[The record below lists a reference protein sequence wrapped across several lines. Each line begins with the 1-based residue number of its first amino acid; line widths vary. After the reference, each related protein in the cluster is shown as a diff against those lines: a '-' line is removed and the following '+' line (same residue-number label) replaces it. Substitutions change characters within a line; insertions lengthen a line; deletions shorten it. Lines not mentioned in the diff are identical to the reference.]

1 MPFAY
6 ATAAPQQ
13 GADPMAG
20 LLSTLLFF
28 GAILLIFYLM
38 ILRPQIKRQKEHQKM
53 LSELKK
59 GDRVVTTAGIHGTVT
74 DIEDSVV
81 VLQIADNT
89 RIRLEKSAIAT
100 VLKK

>member
-1 MPFAY
+1 
-6 ATAAPQQ
+6 
-13 GADPMAG
+13 MAG

-28 GAILLIFYLM
+28 GTILLIFYLM

>member
-6 ATAAPQQ
+6 AAAAPQQ

-59 GDRVVTTAGIHGTVT
+59 GRPRRHHCGHPRYGDRYRGQRRRAP
-74 DIEDSVV
+74 
-81 VLQIADNT
+81 NC
-89 RIRLEKSAIAT
+89 
-100 VLKK
+100 

>member
-1 MPFAY
+1 MPVTY
-6 ATAAPQQ
+6 ASAAPQ
-13 GADPMAG
+13 GGDPTAG
-20 LLSTLLFF
+20 LLSTLIFF
-28 GAILLIFYLM
+28 GAILLIFYVM
-38 ILRPQIKRQKEHQKM
+38 IIRPQVKRQKEHQKM

-59 GDRVVTTAGIHGTVT
+59 GDRVITTAGIHGTVA

-81 VLQIADNT
+81 ILQIADNT